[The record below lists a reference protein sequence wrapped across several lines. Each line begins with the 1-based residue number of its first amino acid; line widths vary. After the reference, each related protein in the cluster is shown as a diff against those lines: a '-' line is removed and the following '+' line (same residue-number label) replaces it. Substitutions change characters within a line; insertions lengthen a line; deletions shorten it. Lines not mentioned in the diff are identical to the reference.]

1 MSKWAPPCYSELSGN
16 WRVRLQPSN
25 LIIAIFEFVLLIF
38 SLSVHECAHAWMAS
52 RLGDQ
57 TARLQGRITL
67 NPMYHVDP
75 IGTLLF
81 PALMIF
87 GPLFSGGAMGGFL
100 IGWAKPTP
108 VITRNFRNLVR
119 DDTLVTLAG
128 PVSNML
134 IAFVAFLGLAGVI
147 VFQGHMP
154 VQESIPTNVQALGI
168 LFQLAIQVNLALFF
182 FNLLPI
188 PPLDGSHI
196 LRHFLP
202 YNALNAYDRMGM
214 FGYVLMIFVGG
225 PIVRFLM
232 RPTLGLVYFTLN
244 LISGS

>member
-1 MSKWAPPCYSELSGN
+1 
-16 WRVRLQPSN
+16 LQPSS

-67 NPMYHVDP
+67 NPMYHIDP

-87 GPLFSGGAMGGFL
+87 GPLFSGGALGGFL

-108 VITRNFRNLVR
+108 VITRNFRKIVR

-128 PVSNML
+128 PVSNLL
-134 IAFVAFLGLAGVI
+134 IAFVGFLGLAVI
-147 VFQGHMP
+147 IMSQGHLP
-154 VQESIPTNVQALGI
+154 AQENVMTNVQALGM
-168 LFQLAIQVNLALFF
+168 LCNLAIQVNLALFF

-188 PPLDGSHI
+188 PPLDGSRI

-202 YNALNAYDRMGM
+202 YNALNAFDRMGILS
-214 FGYVLMIFVGG
+214 YVLMIFLGG
-225 PIVRFLM
+225 PIVRFFM
-232 RPTLGLVYFTLN
+232 GPTLGLVYLALN
-244 LISGS
+244 HIPVG

>member
-1 MSKWAPPCYSELSGN
+1 M
-16 WRVRLQPSN
+16 QPSN

-57 TARLQGRITL
+57 TARLQGRVTL
-67 NPMYHVDP
+67 NPMYHIDP

-87 GPLFSGGAMGGFL
+87 GPILSGGAMGGFL
-100 IGWAKPTP
+100 FGWAKPTP
-108 VITRNFRNLVR
+108 VITRNFKNLVR
-119 DDTLVTLAG
+119 DDTMVTLAG
-128 PVSNML
+128 PVSNL
-134 IAFVAFLGLAGVI
+134 LLAFAGFLGLAVI
-147 VFQGHMP
+147 IVAQGRLPIQDSMA
-154 VQESIPTNVQALGI
+154 TNIEALGM
-168 LFQLAIQVNLALFF
+168 LSQLAIQVNLALFF

-188 PPLDGSHI
+188 PPLDGSRI
-196 LRHFLP
+196 LRHWLP

-214 FGYVLMIFVGG
+214 LSYVLMIFLGG

-232 RPTLGLVYFTLN
+232 RPTLGLVYFALN
-244 LISGS
+244 HIAAG

>member
-1 MSKWAPPCYSELSGN
+1 M
-16 WRVRLQPSN
+16 QPSN

-108 VITRNFRNLVR
+108 VITRNFKNLVR
-119 DDTLVTLAG
+119 DDTLVTVAG
-128 PVSNML
+128 PASNLL
-134 IAFVAFLGLAGVI
+134 IALVAFVGLAGI
-147 VFQGHMP
+147 IIAEGHLPEQG
-154 VQESIPTNVQALGI
+154 SLATNVQALEV
-168 LFQLAIQVNLALFF
+168 LCELAIQVNLALFF

-196 LRHFLP
+196 LRHWLP
-202 YNALNAYDRMGM
+202 YNALHAYDNIGM

-232 RPTLGLVYFTLN
+232 GPTLGVVYFVLN
-244 LISGS
+244 RIAAG

>member
-1 MSKWAPPCYSELSGN
+1 M
-16 WRVRLQPSN
+16 QPSN

-81 PALMIF
+81 PALVIF
-87 GPLFSGGAMGGFL
+87 GPLFSHGAMGGFL

-108 VITRNFRNLVR
+108 VITRNFRKIVR

-128 PVSNML
+128 PVSNLL
-134 IAFVAFLGLAGVI
+134 IAFISFAGLAGI
-147 VFQGHMP
+147 ILAQGHLP
-154 VQESIPTNVQALGI
+154 DQESVQTNVQALGV
-168 LFQLAIQVNLALFF
+168 LFELAIQVNLALFF

-196 LRHFLP
+196 VRHWLP
-202 YNALNAYDRMGM
+202 YNFLNAYDRMGM
-214 FGYVLMIFVGG
+214 FGYVLMILVGG
-225 PIVRFLM
+225 PIVRLLM
-232 RPTLGLVYFTLN
+232 TPTLQLVYFALDR
-244 LISGS
+244 I

>member
-1 MSKWAPPCYSELSGN
+1 
-16 WRVRLQPSN
+16 
-25 LIIAIFEFVLLIF
+25 
-38 SLSVHECAHAWMAS
+38 MAS

-57 TARLQGRITL
+57 TARLAGRVTL

-87 GPLFSGGAMGGFL
+87 GPLFGGGTLGGFL

-108 VITRNFRNLVR
+108 VMTRNFKKIVR
-119 DDTLVTLAG
+119 DDSLVTLAG
-128 PVSNML
+128 PVSNL
-134 IAFVAFLGLAGVI
+134 LLALLA
-147 VFQGHMP
+147 
-154 VQESIPTNVQALGI
+154 TLALGGMI
-168 LFQLAIQVNLALFF
+168 IALGHIPIRDSFQSNIAGFETLCELAIQVNLALFI

-202 YNALNAYDRMGM
+202 YKFLNTYDNMGM
-214 FGYVLMIFVGG
+214 FSYILMIMVGG
-225 PIVRFLM
+225 PVVRFFMTPLM
-232 RPTLGLVYFTLN
+232 NVIYAILN
-244 LISGS
+244 RL

>member
-1 MSKWAPPCYSELSGN
+1 
-16 WRVRLQPSN
+16 
-25 LIIAIFEFVLLIF
+25 
-38 SLSVHECAHAWMAS
+38 MAS

-57 TARLQGRITL
+57 TARLAGRVTL

-87 GPLFSGGAMGGFL
+87 GPLFGGGTLGGFL

-108 VITRNFRNLVR
+108 VMTRNFKKIVR
-119 DDTLVTLAG
+119 DDSLVTLAG
-128 PVSNML
+128 PVSNL
-134 IAFVAFLGLAGVI
+134 LLALLA
-147 VFQGHMP
+147 
-154 VQESIPTNVQALGI
+154 TLALGGMI
-168 LFQLAIQVNLALFF
+168 IALGHIPIRDSFQSNIAGFETLCELAIQVNLALFI

-202 YNALNAYDRMGM
+202 YKFLNMYDNMGM
-214 FGYVLMIFVGG
+214 FSYILMIMVGG
-225 PIVRFLM
+225 PVVRFFMTPLM
-232 RPTLGLVYFTLN
+232 NVIYAILN
-244 LISGS
+244 RL